1 MKRIIIFKVLIFS
14 ILCSF
19 LSAQAPYKAM
29 AKIPLSTV
37 WKKGESYQYELIKG
51 KINYFEGKEDSRS
64 EMRQTVTL
72 SVEEASTKGFIMQA
86 TYNSAA
92 YFLPEQLKELKG
104 MGELIEK
111 YSQVKV
117 RYGISAK
124 GEFLRILNGSEIQ
137 KMMLD
142 LLDVIENAQSLT
154 FNEAAKEV
162 FLNMQCQMTSEVYIT
177 EGLFQE
183 LRLLHQFYG
192 NEYISDNFQ
201 EYDTELANMLEP
213 QGKPIPAKA
222 SLKVSWQD
230 DKYCLVEHTLAP
242 DEKIMKKLSFDYFS
256 KMSGGTMEVQN
267 IESQRNPDSIGTEGG
282 SLKVLDEGKYAFH
295 QRSGWLVELYKTRTI
310 DFDLERT
317 VEYVKMAML
326 EKGSF

>member
-1 MKRIIIFKVLIFS
+1 MNRIIFFKILIFS
-14 ILCSF
+14 ILASA

-51 KINYFEGKEDSRS
+51 KINYIEGKEDSRN

-72 SVEEASTKGFIMQA
+72 SVEEASTKGYIIQA

-92 YFLPEQLKELKG
+92 YFLPEELKEMKG
-104 MGELIEK
+104 MKSLVEK
-111 YSQVKV
+111 YSQTKV
-117 RYGISAK
+117 RYGISAT
-124 GEFLRILNGSEIQ
+124 GQFLGILNGREIQ
-137 KMMLD
+137 KMLLALFETLENDKD
-142 LLDVIENAQSLT
+142 LAFNDVT
-154 FNEAAKEV
+154 KEV
-162 FLNMQCQMTSEVYIT
+162 FANMQCQMTSEVYIT

-192 NEYISDNFQ
+192 NEYVSDGFQ

-230 DKYCLVEHTLAP
+230 DKFCLVEHTLSP
-242 DEKIMKKLSFDYFS
+242 DETIMKKLTFDYFN
-256 KMSGGTMEVQN
+256 KMSNGEVQTQN
-267 IESQRNPDSIGTEGG
+267 TEGVTM
-282 SLKVLDEGKYAFH
+282 KVLDEGKYAFH

-310 DFDLERT
+310 DLEQERT
-317 VEYVKMAML
+317 VEFVKMMML
-326 EKGSF
+326 EKSSF

>member
-1 MKRIIIFKVLIFS
+1 MNKIIFFKILIFS
-14 ILCSF
+14 VLASS

-37 WKKGESYQYELIKG
+37 WKKGESYQYELVKG

-72 SVEEASTKGFIMQA
+72 AVEEASTKGFIIEA

-92 YFLPEQLKELKG
+92 YFLPEDLKHIKG
-104 MGELIEK
+104 MNALVEK
-111 YSQVKV
+111 YRQIKV
-117 RYGISAK
+117 RYGISAN
-124 GEFLRILNGSEIQ
+124 GQFIGVLNGREIQ
-137 KMMLD
+137 NMLLD
-142 LLDVIENAQSLT
+142 LLETIDSTVVHNAVT
-154 FNEAAKEV
+154 KEV
-162 FLNMQCQMTSEVYIT
+162 LSSMQCQMTSEVYIT
-177 EGLFQE
+177 EGMFQE

-192 NEYISDNFQ
+192 KEYTANDFQ

-213 QGKPIPAKA
+213 RGKPIPAKA

-230 DKYCLVEHTLAP
+230 DKYCLVEHTLSP
-242 DEKIMKKLSFDYFS
+242 DEAIMKKLTFDYFS
-256 KMSGGTMEVQN
+256 KMTKGEVQAQN
-267 IESQRNPDSIGTEGG
+267 TEGV

-310 DFDLERT
+310 DFEAERT
-317 VEYVKMAML
+317 IEFVKMMLL

>member
-1 MKRIIIFKVLIFS
+1 MNRITFFKILIFI
-14 ILCSF
+14 ILASS

-37 WKKGESYQYELIKG
+37 WKKGESYQYELVKG
-51 KINYFEGKEDSRS
+51 KINYFEGKEDSRN

-72 SVEEASTKGFIMQA
+72 SVEEASTKGFIIEA

-92 YFLPEQLKELKG
+92 YFLPEELKEVQGISQLV
-104 MGELIEK
+104 EK
-111 YSQVKV
+111 YRQIKV
-117 RYGISAK
+117 RYGISAT
-124 GEFLRILNGSEIQ
+124 GQFLRILNGREIQ
-137 KMMLD
+137 TMLLD
-142 LLDVIENAQSLT
+142 LFETLENEKTLLT
-154 FNEAAKEV
+154 NDAVKEV
-162 FLNMQCQMTSEVYIT
+162 FSNMQCQMTSEVYIT

-192 NEYISDNFQ
+192 HEYLSDNFQ

-230 DKYCLVEHTLAP
+230 DKYCLVEHTLSP
-242 DEKIMKKLSFDYFS
+242 DETIMKKLTFDYFN
-256 KMSGGTMEVQN
+256 KMSNGTVEAQN
-267 IESQRNPDSIGTEGG
+267 TEG
-282 SLKVLDEGKYAFH
+282 STLKVLDEGKYAFH

-310 DFDLERT
+310 DFETERT
-317 VEYVKMAML
+317 VEFIKMVML